1 MYYVL
6 SYVRVEIHLEHQN
19 TFTKRMK
26 CADFSALAALSS
38 MACREDTGTPIL
50 SLNTYMPTPV
60 VINYSVESLAK
71 HALALRHQHL
81 WCLTITSVTC
91 G

>member
-1 MYYVL
+1 MAGHSVSEALVIVVTTLSVAFPCVEYY
-6 SYVRVEIHLEHQN
+6 
-19 TFTKRMK
+19 
-26 CADFSALAALSS
+26 S
-38 MACREDTGTPIL
+38 M
-50 SLNTYMPTPV
+50 
-60 VINYSVESLAK
+60 AK